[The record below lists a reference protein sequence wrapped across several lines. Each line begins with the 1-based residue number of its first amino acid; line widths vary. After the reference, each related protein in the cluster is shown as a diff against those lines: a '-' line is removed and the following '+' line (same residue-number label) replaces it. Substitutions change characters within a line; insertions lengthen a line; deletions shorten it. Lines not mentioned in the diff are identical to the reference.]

1 MGDFEF
7 YIDLLLPLVE
17 ARPVL
22 WDKADGICKDRN
34 ETKKARREVCV
45 CLQKDFE
52 ALEDVQKS
60 AFVEYCQNLL
70 NTGH

>member
-1 MGDFEF
+1 MDDFEF
-7 YIDLLLPLVE
+7 DTDLLISLVE

-22 WDKADGICKDRN
+22 WARRMMFIKTN

-52 ALEDVQKS
+52 ALEDVQKRFCWVLS
-60 AFVEYCQNLL
+60 KFIE
-70 NTGH
+70 HS